1 MGLLGTYINFT
12 NASTTE
18 LMATVS
24 NLFTD
29 LWLLVAL
36 VAGIPFGIYIIR
48 KLISLVPK
56 R

>member
-12 NASTTE
+12 SASSTE
-18 LMATVS
+18 LVATVQ

-29 LWLLVAL
+29 LWLLIVL
-36 VAGIPFGIYIIR
+36 VAGIPFGIYLIR
-48 KLISLVPK
+48 KLVSLVPK